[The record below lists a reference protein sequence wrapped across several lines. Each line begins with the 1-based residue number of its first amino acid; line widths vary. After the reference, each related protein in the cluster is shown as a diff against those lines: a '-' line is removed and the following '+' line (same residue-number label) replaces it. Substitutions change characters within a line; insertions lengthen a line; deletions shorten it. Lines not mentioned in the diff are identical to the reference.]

1 MSSKPSPRS
10 QAQSMLASLVG
21 RGEEV
26 FGVFLEELSRNP
38 KVREQI
44 GKTVERAADA
54 KRAVDKNMQT
64 MLSVLNVP
72 SRADF
77 HRVLTKIEA
86 LQGSVVNL
94 SMKIDR
100 LVAAQEAAKHH
111 APAAHEHA
119 PHAHAPHA
127 PARQAKKPR
136 ARKKT

>member
-26 FGVFLEELSRNP
+26 FGVFLEELGKNP
-38 KVREQI
+38 KVRQQL
-44 GKTVERAADA
+44 GKTLERAVDA
-54 KRAVDKNMQT
+54 KRAVDKNMQAV
-64 MLSVLNVP
+64 LSALNVP

-94 SMKIDR
+94 SMKVDR
-100 LVAAQEAAKHH
+100 LIAAQETARQH
-111 APAAHEHA
+111 APSQHQ
-119 PHAHAPHA
+119 
-127 PARQAKKPR
+127 PA
-136 ARKKT
+136 ARKTPRPRKRA

>member
-10 QAQSMLASLVG
+10 QAQSVLSSLVG

-26 FGVFLEELSRNP
+26 FGVFLEELSKNP
-38 KVREQI
+38 KVREQV
-44 GKTVERAADA
+44 GKTLERAVDA
-54 KRAVDKNMQT
+54 KRVVDKNMQT

-111 APAAHEHA
+111 APAAHHEPA
-119 PHAHAPHA
+119 AHHA
-127 PARQAKKPR
+127 PAKKKPR
-136 ARKKT
+136 PRKKA

>member
-10 QAQSMLASLVG
+10 QAQSVLTSLIG

-26 FGVFLEELSRNP
+26 VGVFLEELGKNP
-38 KVREQI
+38 KVREQV
-44 GKTVERAADA
+44 GKTLERAVDA

-64 MLSVLNVP
+64 VLSVLNVP

-94 SMKIDR
+94 SIKVDR

-111 APAAHEHA
+111 AA
-119 PHAHAPHA
+119 PTHTPVPHHA
-127 PARQAKKPR
+127 PAAARAKKTAR
-136 ARKKT
+136 ARKKRAD

>member
-10 QAQSMLASLVG
+10 QAQSVLAGLVG

-38 KVREQI
+38 KVRAQV
-44 GKTVERAADA
+44 GRTLERAVDA

-64 MLSVLNVP
+64 VLSMLNVP

-77 HRVLTKIEA
+77 HRVLAKIEA

-94 SMKIDR
+94 SMKVDR
-100 LVAAQEAAKHH
+100 LIAQQDHRHAAPAEPAPRPAAK
-111 APAAHEHA
+111 PK
-119 PHAHAPHA
+119 
-127 PARQAKKPR
+127 RR
-136 ARKKT
+136 ARRA

>member
-10 QAQSMLASLVG
+10 QAQSMLTSLIG

-26 FGVFLEELSRNP
+26 FGVFLEELGKSP
-38 KVREQI
+38 KVREQL
-44 GKTVERAADA
+44 GKTLERAVDA

-64 MLSVLNVP
+64 VLSVLNVP

-100 LVAAQEAAKHH
+100 LIAAQEMRHH
-111 APAAHEHA
+111 APAPAAH
-119 PHAHAPHA
+119 PHAK
-127 PARQAKKPR
+127 PARSRSPK
-136 ARKKT
+136 RKRST

>member
-1 MSSKPSPRS
+1 MPSKPSPRS

-26 FGVFLEELSRNP
+26 FGVFLEELGKNP
-38 KVREQI
+38 KVREQL
-44 GKTVERAADA
+44 GKTLERAVDA

-64 MLSVLNVP
+64 VLSVLNVP

-94 SMKIDR
+94 SMKVDR
-100 LVAAQEAAKHH
+100 LIAAQETAKHH
-111 APAAHEHA
+111 APAAHHE
-119 PHAHAPHA
+119 PGAHHA
-127 PARQAKKPR
+127 PAAHAKKKTR
-136 ARKKT
+136 ARKKA